1 VKALVLVHKGLLSR
15 ERKRDRKRD
24 RDNKEKYRERE
35 NKRLRNSNKES
46 TSLSSETL
54 FTLRIIISQ
63 CDIIGDGHRHSDHR
77 NEILQEIDSEVTS
90 FVQRTY

>member
-1 VKALVLVHKGLLSR
+1 LFWFTKGYCQER
-15 ERKRDRKRD
+15 ERETERETETIKR
-24 RDNKEKYRERE
+24 NTERE